1 MKSANPEGKRGI
13 SKTPIIRS
21 DLIERLGAEYGY
33 NYNDPEYRNVT
44 FAEQSDLEIAE
55 KLKEYY
61 TTLDEE
67 SLGRLYKR
75 YIGAYSSEEL
85 NRDDLIKSMITN
97 YKNFDTSDEGNGVIR
112 YYFDEHCF
120 EYNPK
125 NDKITKKY

>member
-67 SLGRLYKR
+67 FLGRLYKR

-85 NRDDLIKSMITN
+85 NRDDLIKALSSRIMPST
-97 YKNFDTSDEGNGVIR
+97 KDGGVVMSESTANATDGIM
-112 YYFDEHCF
+112 
-120 EYNPK
+120 
-125 NDKITKKY
+125 